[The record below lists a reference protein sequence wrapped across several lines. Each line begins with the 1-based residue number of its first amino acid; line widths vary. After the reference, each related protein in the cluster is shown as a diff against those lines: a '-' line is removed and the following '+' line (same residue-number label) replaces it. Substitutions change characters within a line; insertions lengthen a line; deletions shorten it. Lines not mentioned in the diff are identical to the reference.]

1 MEWRRRRIPGVRHP
15 DGMAAER
22 NSECET
28 PGWNDGGEGIP
39 SVRHPDGMSY
49 VTHRKGGRPRARERE
64 PRGIFLGRSPQVGE
78 SLERETGL
86 VGRMDMEAWVSGF
99 KGYAKK

>member
-1 MEWRRRRIPGVRHP
+1 MEWAMSRIASGADRVQ
-15 DGMAAER
+15 G
-22 NSECET
+22 
-28 PGWNDGGEGIP
+28 
-39 SVRHPDGMSY
+39 
-49 VTHRKGGRPRARERE
+49 RERE
-64 PRGIFLGRSPQVGE
+64 PRGIFVRRIPQVGE